1 MKIINLDSKYDLSP
15 DQVHYAYSVALN
27 GNDSHP
33 IDGESIVHLMDEIP
47 IYLLQPDS
55 MPLAL
60 PCSHWRS
67 HEVPDSTPEQSGLES
82 EKPSTEWLGF
92 YQHRSSIHGV
102 DTPSIGICPERI
114 IGCATTEWELMVLI
128 AKVIIHEFAH
138 AQMRLRPSSDYSPI
152 DEFFEWM
159 EEPIANLITL
169 HHFKNS
175 SRTYHRRNKNPIAH
189 VDTNLKPLD
198 YVRDFISRQ
207 PDNYRLGLDLFKHH
221 IPWWWWAARK
231 EQFQTRTNEKN
242 AWLRYVKAN
251 VGKTDPVILRQLFE
265 DLDK

>member
-15 DQVHYAYSVALN
+15 AQVHYAYSVALN

-33 IDGESIVHLMDEIP
+33 KENDSIVHLMDEIP
-47 IYLLQPDS
+47 IYLLGPDS
-55 MPLAL
+55 MP
-60 PCSHWRS
+60 
-67 HEVPDSTPEQSGLES
+67 EFGKFKG

-92 YQHRSSIHGV
+92 YQHQSSIHGV
-102 DTPSIGICPERI
+102 YTPSIGLCPERI
-114 IGCATTEWELMVLI
+114 AECVETEWELMVLI

-138 AQMRLRPSSDYSPI
+138 AQMRRRGMSNYSPI

-175 SRTYHRRNKNPIAH
+175 SRAYYHGWNENQVAH
-189 VDTNLKPLD
+189 VETDLKPLD
-198 YVRDFISRQ
+198 YVQDFISRQ
-207 PDNYRLGLDLFKHH
+207 PDNYRLGLDLYEHLFY
-221 IPWWWWAARK
+221 WRFWASKK
-231 EQFQTRTNEKN
+231 EQFQKRTNEKN

-251 VGKTDPVILRQLFE
+251 VGKTDSVILNQLFD
-265 DLDK
+265 DLWKSN

>member
-55 MPLAL
+55 MP
-60 PCSHWRS
+60 
-67 HEVPDSTPEQSGLES
+67 EFGKFKG